1 MDKKNGL
8 KVVNRDFST
17 REDLRL
23 VHQVHFENTARARKN
38 VSEVDIH
45 QLEPSD
51 GLSGTAQT
59 DP

>member
-1 MDKKNGL
+1 MDKKERF
-8 KVVNRDFST
+8 KSRNRDFST

-45 QLEPSD
+45 QLEP
-51 GLSGTAQT
+51 
-59 DP
+59 